1 MKIFLSVLGLVSI
14 AGAVSL
20 AIQSFGTSSSPLFP
34 LAFRVLTHSFIVI
47 AVVGFIAPPPPK
59 TLTKEWQEASNER
72 AIEQKMN
79 PITGT
84 FLPPSYHSLRF
95 LAPPGSMANFVLP
108 QPPPL
113 PGISSEG
120 YKGKGFV
127 THK

>member
-1 MKIFLSVLGLVSI
+1 MSKEDKIIVHSQLKALQKKDWKTLSLDEKKASYYIAFGPYGPRAPVSQPGEGMKIFLSVLGLVSI

-20 AIQSFGTSSSPLFP
+20 AIQSF
-34 LAFRVLTHSFIVI
+34 
-47 AVVGFIAPPPPK
+47 APPPPK

-79 PITGT
+79 PITG
-84 FLPPSYHSLRF
+84 
-95 LAPPGSMANFVLP
+95 
-108 QPPPL
+108 
-113 PGISSEG
+113 ISSEG